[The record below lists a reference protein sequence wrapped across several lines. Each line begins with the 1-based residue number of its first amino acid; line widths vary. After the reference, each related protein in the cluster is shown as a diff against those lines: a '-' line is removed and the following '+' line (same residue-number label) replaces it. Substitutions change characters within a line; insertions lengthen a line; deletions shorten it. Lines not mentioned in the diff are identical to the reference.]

1 MGGLLGLVAKD
12 CTGNKETAAS
22 GSESHQSQ
30 LSTWGAAEG
39 VPSRQAACSP
49 ADTPRA
55 AEGTGGFAAC
65 WGTRLAGKGGR
76 FRALD
81 PAVWQTQILAGLA
94 ASAGSLLARTA
105 QSPCQSSYALRS
117 QRKVAVKSSLCS
129 MCICICVCITSL
141 SALQLRAEQRN
152 ARPEHSKQ
160 ATLQRRRRLCAATL
174 HVKCE
179 QGAGVARFGDP
190 SGGRQ
195 PPKAGRAPVR

>member
-22 GSESHQSQ
+22 QGSELHQSQ

-39 VPSRQAACSP
+39 MPSRQAAYSP

-55 AEGTGGFAAC
+55 AEGTGAFAAC
-65 WGTRLAGKGGR
+65 WRTRLAGKGGR

-129 MCICICVCITSL
+129 MCICICVCICVCITSP
-141 SALQLRAEQRN
+141 STSQLRAEQRN

-160 ATLQRRRRLCAATL
+160 ATLQR
-174 HVKCE
+174 
-179 QGAGVARFGDP
+179 
-190 SGGRQ
+190 
-195 PPKAGRAPVR
+195 